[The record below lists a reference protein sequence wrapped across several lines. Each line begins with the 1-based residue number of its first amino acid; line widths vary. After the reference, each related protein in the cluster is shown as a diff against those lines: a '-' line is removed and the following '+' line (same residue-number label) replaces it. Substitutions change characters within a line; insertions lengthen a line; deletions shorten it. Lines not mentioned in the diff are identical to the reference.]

1 MSDAQLFPELDRI
14 RIVLVGTSHPGN
26 IGGVA
31 RAMKNMGLSDLA
43 LVSPRCAPNERD
55 AVSRASGADDVL
67 SGLHLYNTLPDAI
80 AACSWVVGCSARSR
94 TLPWP
99 MRTPREYGVQLSQEL
114 RQGDGEGRIAILF
127 GREDTG
133 LTNEELHHCH
143 AHVHI
148 PTNPDFSS
156 LNLAAA
162 VQLMAYE
169 SRLAVLAPETASA
182 TLTAAPEEAHWDHPL
197 ASQEDTERFFA
208 HMEQALIA
216 LDFHDPDN
224 PRQLMPRL
232 RRLFSRTRLDKMEVN
247 ILRGILS
254 AVERQSRAASV
265 PARSRENPSK

>member
-1 MSDAQLFPELDRI
+1 MSNASSCSWLDRI

-55 AVSRASGADDVL
+55 ARSRASGADDVL
-67 SGLHLYNTLPDAI
+67 GNLVVHRALRDAI
-80 AACSWVVGCSARSR
+80 ADCSWVVGCSARSR

-99 MRTPREYGVQLSQEL
+99 MLTPREYGVRLPSEII
-114 RQGDGEGRIAILF
+114 QGGGTGRIAILF

-148 PTNPDFSS
+148 PTDAAFSS

-169 SRLAVLAPETASA
+169 TRLAALMPETALTS
-182 TLTAAPEEAHWDHPL
+182 LTATPEETHWDHPL
-197 ASQEDTERFFA
+197 ASQEDTERMLV
-208 HMEQALIA
+208 HMEQALVS
-216 LDFHDPDN
+216 LGFHDPEN
-224 PRQLMPRL
+224 PRLLMPRL
-232 RRLFSRTRLDKMEVN
+232 RRMFARTRLDKMEVN

-254 AVERQSRAASV
+254 AVERQTSSASK
-265 PARSRENPSK
+265 PRKS

>member
-1 MSDAQLFPELDRI
+1 MSNASSRSWLDRI
-14 RIVLVGTSHPGN
+14 RIVLVSTSHPGN

-55 AVSRASGADDVL
+55 AISRASGADDVL
-67 SGLHLYNTLPDAI
+67 GNLTVHGALRDAI
-80 AACSWVVGCSARSR
+80 ADCSWVVGCSARSR

-99 MRTPREYGVQLSQEL
+99 MLTPREYGMRLPNEITH
-114 RQGDGEGRIAILF
+114 GGEDGRIAILF

-148 PTNPDFSS
+148 PTNAEFSS

-169 SRLAVLAPETASA
+169 TRLAALMPETTPA
-182 TLTAAPEEAHWDHPL
+182 TLTATPEEGHWDHPL
-197 ASQEDTERFFA
+197 ASQEETERMMV
-208 HMEQALIA
+208 HMEQVLIT
-216 LDFHDPDN
+216 LGFHDPEN
-224 PRQLMPRL
+224 PRLLMPRL
-232 RRLFSRTRLDKMEVN
+232 RRLFARTRLDKMEVN

-254 AVERQSRAASV
+254 AVERQSHPR
-265 PARSRENPSK
+265 PKSRKS